1 MLLKKKLNDIK
12 TILKRDNVLSSIE
25 ERYCYAKDALNTNI
39 KTEIPDLVVFVETI
53 EDVQKVVKYANQY
66 HIPIIAR
73 GAGTNMVGACV
84 CNKGG
89 IVLNFSKMNKII
101 EINET
106 NMYTRVQPGVILGD
120 LKKMVNKVGLEYP
133 PDPSNYKVSTVGGSI
148 AQSSGGAL
156 AFKYG
161 TTKDYV
167 LSLKV
172 VTAQG
177 ELLTLGT
184 STTKDAAG
192 YHLSQLMVGSEGTL
206 AIIVEATL
214 KLIPK
219 PESKA
224 VVLGYFMSIDDT
236 VNAVNKIVKA
246 QIFPAAIDF
255 MDSNAINT
263 TEAYINKSFKTE
275 YQYLLL
281 IDLDGDKNTINNQ
294 MKTVKSILLKSNAQ
308 DVTCS
313 LTDIEYESI
322 WNARHSSYAAATRL
336 APDVVSEDL
345 IVPRNKLSTLIKEC
359 QKISE
364 KYSLKICM
372 VGHIG
377 DGNIHPQFVLD
388 LNNEEEFRKYCE
400 AKSYIYK
407 VVNELGGSISA
418 EHGIGLEKLNY
429 LQNIMD
435 KNTLN
440 YMISIKKV
448 FDPKNILNP
457 GKIFNL

>member
-1 MLLKKKLNDIK
+1 M
-12 TILKRDNVLSSIE
+12 
-25 ERYCYAKDALNTNI
+25 
-39 KTEIPDLVVFVETI
+39 
-53 EDVQKVVKYANQY
+53 
-66 HIPIIAR
+66 
-73 GAGTNMVGACV
+73 
-84 CNKGG
+84 
-89 IVLNFSKMNKII
+89 
-101 EINET
+101 
-106 NMYTRVQPGVILGD
+106 
-120 LKKMVNKVGLEYP
+120 
-133 PDPSNYKVSTVGGSI
+133 
-148 AQSSGGAL
+148 
-156 AFKYG
+156 
-161 TTKDYV
+161 
-167 LSLKV
+167 
-172 VTAQG
+172 
-177 ELLTLGT
+177 
-184 STTKDAAG
+184 
-192 YHLSQLMVGSEGTL
+192 
-206 AIIVEATL
+206 
-214 KLIPK
+214 
-219 PESKA
+219 
-224 VVLGYFMSIDDT
+224 
-236 VNAVNKIVKA
+236 
-246 QIFPAAIDF
+246 
-255 MDSNAINT
+255 
-263 TEAYINKSFKTE
+263 
-275 YQYLLL
+275 
-281 IDLDGDKNTINNQ
+281 
-294 MKTVKSILLKSNAQ
+294 
-308 DVTCS
+308 
-313 LTDIEYESI
+313 
-322 WNARHSSYAAATRL
+322 